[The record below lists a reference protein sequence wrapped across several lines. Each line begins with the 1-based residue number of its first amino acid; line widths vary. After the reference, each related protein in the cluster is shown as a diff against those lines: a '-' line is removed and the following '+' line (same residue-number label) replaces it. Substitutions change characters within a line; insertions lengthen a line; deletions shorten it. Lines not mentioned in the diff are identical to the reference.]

1 MHSCARLAALA
12 VSIGLWPSVARAEA
26 PRSALDLVPA
36 LSLPRLGHRGYSIES
51 MWSIAQGQTIDG
63 RTLAFGVETTSIEL
77 ALEPGVFYAG
87 FRYPVLAGLPASHPR
102 RAAVVPGNPELFT
115 RVVWT
120 NAQGIAIGGALGFV
134 QASPFRTSAA
144 EKDVVV
150 GAGAVTPA
158 DFNLLRPHTGAV
170 RGAVDAAVSAGP
182 ILLQLRHGL
191 EYVAA
196 PLALPE
202 AQIASTTTAYVGVPL
217 RRGLCIGAEANQ
229 LYFFDAKVSDGAR
242 DSSLLQLDLSYT
254 KQAWTLHAAA
264 FRSVGD
270 PPSRSLGS
278 MQGLRLG
285 LEWTSK

>member
-1 MHSCARLAALA
+1 MPKRLASAAAVLA
-12 VSIGLWPSVARAEA
+12 VVALGTPARAEV

-36 LSLPRLGHRGYSIES
+36 LSLPRLGHRGFSIET
-51 MWSIAQGQTIDG
+51 MWSIATGRTNDG
-63 RTLAFGVETTSIEL
+63 RTIAFGVETMSIEM
-77 ALEPGVFYAG
+77 ALIPGVFYAG
-87 FRYPVLAGLPASHPR
+87 FRYPVLAGLPASRPGR
-102 RAAVVPGNPELFT
+102 SVVVPGNPELFT

-134 QASPFRTSAA
+134 QASPFSTTAS
-144 EKDVVV
+144 EKDVVL

-196 PLALPE
+196 PLALPQ
-202 AQIASTTTAYVGVPL
+202 AQVASTTTAYVGVPL
-217 RRGLCIGAEANQ
+217 VHGISIGAEANQ
-229 LYFFDAKVSDGAR
+229 LYFFDSKVSDGAR
-242 DSSLLQLDLSYT
+242 DSSLLQLDVSYT
-254 KQAWTLHAAA
+254 TRAWTLHAAA

-270 PPSRSLGS
+270 PPSPALGS
-278 MQGLRLG
+278 IQGFRLG
-285 LEWTSK
+285 LEWTSR